1 MLCLKLFR
9 VCCVQQPYHIFGNHI
24 AGFRS
29 LHTVKMD
36 LRGNQIMENQH
47 PIMHQNV
54 IVMRHGDR
62 IDNFDPLW
70 TSTAARPWDPPLA
83 QQGQD
88 RASQMGRSIQ
98 QSLGFPIHRLFV
110 SPFLRCI
117 QTAAE
122 FVISLSAVNNVHGSI
137 ISDDIPDDPSNVKVS
152 IEYGLSEMI
161 NSIAIRLNV
170 APKDGNLSFDISNLE
185 AMLPIGTVDNNVE
198 MIYKELPKWEESVL
212 QARARYQHT
221 IEKLADKFPTQN
233 LLFITHG
240 EGIEVAHS
248 SFRKDVVVNKVQ
260 YCGYVQLNR
269 PIYKRDHSLI
279 GGKFNVLTHS
289 GQSGVTY
296 IPSQGL

>member
-9 VCCVQQPYHIFGNHI
+9 VCCVQQPYHILGNQL

-29 LHTVKMD
+29 LHTVKMA
-36 LRGNQIMENQH
+36 LRENQIMENQQ

-88 RASQMGRSIQ
+88 RAFQMGKSIQ
-98 QSLGFPIHRLFV
+98 QNLGFPIQRLFV

-117 QTAAE
+117 QTATE
-122 FVISLSAVNNVHGSI
+122 FVISLTFANDVRENI
-137 ISDDIPDDPSNVKVS
+137 ISDDIPNDLSNVKVS
-152 IEYGLSEMI
+152 IEYGLCEMF

-170 APKDGNLSFDISNLE
+170 APKDGNFSFDISELE
-185 AMLPIGTVDNNVE
+185 AMLPAGTVDNNVE
-198 MIYKELPKWEESVL
+198 MVYKELPKWEESVL

-221 IEKLADKFPTQN
+221 IEKLADKYPTKN

-240 EGIEVAHS
+240 EGIEVALS
-248 SFRKDVVVNKVQ
+248 SFRKDIVVNKVQ
-260 YCGYVQLNR
+260 YCGYVQLSR
-269 PIYKRDHSLI
+269 PIFKRDHTLI